1 MKTMF
6 DINDVIEFTVRGRIE
21 EYTVTSR
28 KDGSDDYYV
37 ITIPNNP
44 VKSRLYI
51 SSQELEAMGAKKVT
65 DKERISKNDC
75 KDLR

>member
-51 SSQELEAMGAKKVT
+51 SSQELEAMGAKKVADHDT
-65 DKERISKNDC
+65 D
-75 KDLR
+75 

>member
-6 DINDVIEFTVRGRIE
+6 DVDDVIEFTVRGRIE

-28 KDGSDDYYV
+28 RDGSDDYYV

-51 SSQELEAMGAKKVT
+51 SSKELEAMGAKKVA
-65 DKERISKNDC
+65 DHEK
-75 KDLR
+75 

>member
-51 SSQELEAMGAKKVT
+51 SSQELEAMGAKKVE
-65 DKERISKNDC
+65 DHE
-75 KDLR
+75 